1 MFNSIG
7 FKIRENLKIPRI
19 ELETKIWIKNEIGF
33 YIPTNFLLV
42 LIKTALKCYFI
53 YLFGHYDKKYYS

>member
-33 YIPTNFLLV
+33 YIPTNFLLM
-42 LIKTALKCYFI
+42 LIKPNI
-53 YLFGHYDKKYYS
+53 RNSMKY